1 MLLPAKVPK
10 PILTLLHGE
19 ISKVLQ
25 TPDVSARISAQG
37 AEIIGGAPA
46 MFAAYIQSEI
56 PKWAKVIK
64 DSGARAD

>member
-1 MLLPAKVPK
+1 M
-10 PILTLLHGE
+10 
-19 ISKVLQ
+19 
-25 TPDVSARISAQG
+25 PDVSSRLAAQG
-37 AEIIGGAPA
+37 AEIIGGAPP